1 MASSVGVPESGS
13 GVVDEAQ
20 GARLE
25 ELKSSTGVVDGG
37 DVTRGE
43 VKVGEDEAE
52 ADGVDWEY
60 QVVIRLA
67 VKRKEPREIVV
78 AAETMTERRET
89 TKKGD
94 GRYQFIGGW
103 AEEKVGCV

>member
-13 GVVDEAQ
+13 GVVDEAK

-25 ELKSSTGVVDGG
+25 ELESSTGVVDGG

-43 VKVGEDEAE
+43 VGEDEAE

-67 VKRKEPREIVV
+67 VKRKEPSEIVV
-78 AAETMTERRET
+78 AAETMADRRET

-94 GRYQFIGGW
+94 GWYQFIGGW